1 VVDFSQK
8 IQNTIRIDPETSPI
22 PWVLP
27 LLLYMA
33 IAAFSPKFD
42 TDVTQETTTQG
53 EVDPGSAGNALTTE
67 TDVATS
73 EMESPSKGKLVHKT
87 NKYLVINGLQLL
99 TIGSLIYF
107 WWPIYKRHFPLKV
120 GWWWIP
126 TGVFGVVLWIGLCE
140 LQIEAPVLEYFGW
153 DVARP
158 SFNPFES
165 IESRGMLFVFLLLRF
180 AMLAAIVPLAE
191 EIFIRGFLVR
201 ITDHSQWWK
210 SDLTKLASTALVVA
224 SVYGA
229 VSHPGEIVAAIAW
242 FSLVTWLMVKSGS
255 IWPCVLAHAV
265 TNFLLGIYVISF
277 GQWHLW

>member
-1 VVDFSQK
+1 MDFVQK

-42 TDVTQETTTQG
+42 SDVTKESATRAVGDGDLAEPATKP
-53 EVDPGSAGNALTTE
+53 ELDVDASNAE
-67 TDVATS
+67 SSSS
-73 EMESPSKGKLVHKT
+73 ESLVLKT

-99 TIGSLIYF
+99 TIGAAIFF
-107 WWPIYKRHFPLKV
+107 WWPIYKRHFPMSV
-120 GWWWIP
+120 GWWWLP

-140 LQIEAPVLEYFGW
+140 LQVESPVLEYLGW

-165 IESRGMLFVFLLLRF
+165 IESRAMLILFMLLRF

-210 SDLTKLASTALVVA
+210 SDLTKLAPMALVIA
-224 SVYGA
+224 SIYGA